1 MSDNNNVFI
10 EADGSIG
17 GVIKSYSRDGEFT
30 PILDS
35 VFYLTRFVVEGEMIV
50 IENKPY

>member
-1 MSDNNNVFI
+1 MSDNTNVFI

-17 GVIKSYSRDGEFT
+17 GVIKSYSRNGFM
-30 PILDS
+30 DS

-50 IENKPY
+50 IEDNSY